1 MEPTA
6 PPRPLPALND
16 DNRAYWTG
24 GEQGQ
29 LLINRC
35 ADCRSFVHPPVP
47 FCPECE
53 SRNVGPE
60 PVSGRGTV
68 TTYTINHKQ
77 WLPGLP
83 VPYVLALVELDE
95 DPAVRL
101 PTNIVG
107 IDPELV
113 TIGMPVEVLFEQVE
127 EVFVPLFR
135 PVEG

>member
-107 IDPELV
+107 IDPQLV

>member
-107 IDPELV
+107 VDPQLV

>member
-1 MEPTA
+1 MDLAA

-24 GEQGQ
+24 GARGQ
-29 LLINRC
+29 LMINRC
-35 ADCRSFVHPPVP
+35 ADCRSYVHPPVP

-53 SRNVGPE
+53 SRNVAAE

-83 VPYVLALVELDE
+83 VPYVLALVQIDE

-101 PTNIVG
+101 PTNIIG
-107 IDPELV
+107 IAPELV
-113 TIGMPVEVLFEQVE
+113 TIGMPVEVTFEQVE
-127 EVFVPLFR
+127 EVFVPLFK
-135 PVEG
+135 PAED